1 MFKLAVLKTVFNR
14 TTGRSLL
21 LLKKHS
27 PEILMGVG
35 VIGTV
40 VSTVMACK
48 ATLKAED
55 VIAEAKEKLEKVKH
69 VNETVDKEKYTELD
83 YKKDLTVV
91 YAQTAVDFIKLYGPS
106 LVIGLSAIGCMLSA
120 HGIMRKRNLALIAAY
135 KAVEQG
141 FGDYRKR
148 VVSELG
154 VDKDRQF
161 KYGIVKDS
169 QVEIVCDE
177 NGKEIDRIRKDI
189 EIQDPNAY
197 SQYARFF
204 DEASTQWQKLPEYN
218 QMFLKCQQN
227 HANDL
232 LHSRG
237 HVFLNEIYDMIG
249 VPRSKEGAV
258 VGWVRGAGDDF
269 VDFGIFTN
277 DNERV
282 RDFVNGYNRSI
293 LLDFNVDGVI
303 YDLI

>member
-27 PEILMGVG
+27 PEILMGIG

-48 ATLKAED
+48 ATLKAEG
-55 VIAEAKEKLEKVKH
+55 VIAEAKEKLEKVKR

-120 HGIMRKRNLALIAAY
+120 HGIMRKRNLAIIAAY
-135 KAVEQG
+135 KAVEES
-141 FGDYRKR
+141 FAKYRKR
-148 VVSELG
+148 IVEDWGIEKDFEYKNGIRHTLVNELDGEGKPTEKINVVTTL
-154 VDKDRQF
+154 
-161 KYGIVKDS
+161 
-169 QVEIVCDE
+169 
-177 NGKEIDRIRKDI
+177 
-189 EIQDPNAY
+189 DPNAY